1 LDRLSVHVPRRV
13 IAACAL
19 AGLAALAI
27 PGVPAARAQGRG
39 GDPGGEPVIVVD
51 LRAAGTAER
60 EGTRYQLEEA
70 LSRDPRLR
78 LAPLDPG
85 LTAVLRGPA
94 EVAERGPL
102 ASFQAEIDRADALRA
117 DGDCKGALD
126 AADAAIVGLAAEQAA
141 SAAPDSVTG
150 ATGATGAP
158 GAATGATGA
167 TLGRAVTQSL
177 EAAYGHALAC
187 AHDLGDTGR
196 ALVMAQRLR
205 ALGRTGAEPPPGVSP
220 ELWRA
225 YPAVDAL
232 GNNAIVELA
241 ITTEPAGA
249 QVWLDHRP
257 VGPAPVTVLVGE
269 GAHLVAAAGEGRAA
283 SQRVQVSQAAL
294 PRVAWGQSQVMVVHL
309 PLLPRAWAWHTEA
322 AEVARWRSTG
332 TVDGAALGA
341 LLARLDVRFALV
353 LVDADAR
360 LLRSGAPSA
369 QAAQIWAVV
378 GTEPGDGL
386 AQRVGTGQLAR
397 PGAIAA
403 RVAARAAARDG
414 ASGSAVGA
422 SGGTSGG
429 TSGQAG
435 LDPGTPLLREG
446 DVPRRFGSRPGE
458 QRVARKPWW
467 AYATIIGAVAAT
479 SLLILAA
486 DLGDDRQRI
495 ELRWP

>member
-1 LDRLSVHVPRRV
+1 VHVPVGIGLRV
-13 IAACAL
+13 IAAGAL
-19 AGLAALAI
+19 AGLAALTVW
-27 PGVPAARAQGRG
+27 GVPAARAQARD

-51 LRAAGTAER
+51 LRSAGTPER
-60 EGTRYQLEEA
+60 EGTRYQLEAA
-70 LSRDPRLR
+70 LARDARLR
-78 LAPLDPG
+78 LAPLDAG

-94 EVAERGPL
+94 EAAERAAL
-102 ASFQAEIDRADALRA
+102 ASFQDEIDRAAALRR

-126 AADAAIVGLAAEQAA
+126 AADAAIAGLAAEQAA
-141 SAAPDSVTG
+141 STAPDSTII
-150 ATGATGAP
+150 
-158 GAATGATGA
+158 
-167 TLGRAVTQSL
+167 TQSL

-187 AHDLGDTGR
+187 AHELGDTGR
-196 ALVMAQRLR
+196 ALAMAQRLR
-205 ALGRTGAEPPPGVSP
+205 ALGRSDAEPPPGVSP

-249 QVWLDHRP
+249 QVWLDHRQ
-257 VGPAPVTVLVGE
+257 VGASPVTVHVGE
-269 GAHLVAAAGEGRAA
+269 GPHLVAAAGEGRAA
-283 SQRVQVSQAAL
+283 SQRVQVSQAVL

-309 PLLPRAWAWHTEA
+309 PLVPRAWAWHAEA
-322 AEVARWRSTG
+322 AAVARWRSTG
-332 TVDGAALGA
+332 TVDAAALGA

-360 LLRSGAPSA
+360 LVRSGAPSA
-369 QAAQIWAVV
+369 QAAQIWMLERGSGAER
-378 GTEPGDGL
+378 GSGSEPGDHQ

-397 PGAIAA
+397 PDAIAA
-403 RVAARAAARDG
+403 RVAARAGDGPAGSTPGGMAGRASAG
-414 ASGSAVGA
+414 ASGRA
-422 SGGTSGG
+422 S
-429 TSGQAG
+429 
-435 LDPGTPLLREG
+435 LDPGEPLLREG

-458 QRVARKPWW
+458 RRVARKPWW